1 MKIFVDAYLLN
12 KEYQGTR
19 TYIIELYKELAKKRK
34 DISIIFGVVEKTL
47 EIENEFIGFGNISFY
62 KYEEKNRWKRMFG
75 ELPKLSRLYD
85 YMHFQY
91 IIPFRKLNKNCQ
103 YINTI
108 HDILFVD
115 YPDQFPFFYRI
126 SRTILFK
133 WSAKKT
139 DILLTVSNY
148 SKRQISK
155 HFNIP
160 ETKIFVT
167 PNGVNDEFLE
177 DYDKNRIQ
185 EKILSK
191 YGLKDYILYISRVEP
206 RKNQLQLLQL
216 FSNNKSI
223 NEQFTMVFVGKKSLE
238 SNSFDEY
245 FMQLP
250 KDVKDKVKY
259 IEQVP
264 QEDLV
269 DFYRSASF
277 FIYPSLYEGFGIP
290 PIEAAA
296 AKIPVLCNNST
307 ALNDFKIFGEYLIDF
322 ESEKLPSIFEKF
334 VISNESELNSIRV
347 EVSKKYR
354 WEVSAVILNSLLQ

>member
-19 TYIIELYKELAKKRK
+19 TYIVELYKELSRKRK
-34 DISIIFGVVEKTL
+34 DIKITFGVVEQTT
-47 EIENEFIGFGNISFY
+47 EIMNEFLEFDNISLYEY
-62 KYEEKNRWKRMFG
+62 KEKNRWKRMFG
-75 ELPKLSRLYD
+75 ELPKLSFLYD

-91 IIPFRKLNKNCQ
+91 IIPFRKLNENCQ

-115 YPDQFPFFYRI
+115 YPNQFPFFYRI

-148 SKRQISK
+148 SKKQIAK
-155 HFNIP
+155 HFNIQL
-160 ETKIFVT
+160 TKILVT
-167 PNGVNDEFLE
+167 PNGVNEEFLE
-177 DYDKNRIQ
+177 DYDKKRIQ

-191 YGLKDYILYISRVEP
+191 YGLKDYILYVSRVEP

-216 FSNNKSI
+216 FSNNQSI
-223 NEQFTMVFVGKKSLE
+223 YNNYTMVFVGKKSLE
-238 SNSFDEY
+238 SNSFEEY
-245 FMQLP
+245 FMKLP
-250 KDVKDKVKY
+250 DEVKNKVKY

-264 QEDLV
+264 QDDLV

-296 AKIPVLCNNST
+296 AKIPVLCNNMT
-307 ALNDFKIFGEYLIDF
+307 AMEDFTFFEPYLINFEHQNIQQCFDDF
-322 ESEKLPSIFEKF
+322 
-334 VISNESELNSIRV
+334 
-347 EVSKKYR
+347 
-354 WEVSAVILNSLLQ
+354 ILNNQSDIKGIKKEIESNYAWSTSADDLLNVLK